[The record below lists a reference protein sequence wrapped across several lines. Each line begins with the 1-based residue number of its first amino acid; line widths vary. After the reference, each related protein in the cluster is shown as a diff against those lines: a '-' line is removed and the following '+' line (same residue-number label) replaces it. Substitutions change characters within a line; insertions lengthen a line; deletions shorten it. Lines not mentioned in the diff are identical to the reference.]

1 MELEKFGTA
10 GDIQELLAIRDD
22 IEKLSFKT
30 TGDSS
35 VPRLDLFD
43 HGDYFSLLIEVPGV
57 SQENLEVAV
66 QGSSLTIAGFREPIE
81 NAAEILITERHRG
94 HFQRTIELPQAIDE
108 EAIQAHLMEGL
119 LRLRLPKRAD
129 NF

>member
-30 TGDSS
+30 TGDAS
-35 VPRLDLFD
+35 VPKIDLFD
-43 HGDYFSLLIEVPGV
+43 HGDYFSLMVEVPGV

-66 QGSSLTIAGFREPIE
+66 QGSSLTVAGFREPVEKDAQI
-81 NAAEILITERHRG
+81 ITSERHRG
-94 HFQRTIELPQAIDE
+94 HFQRTVDLP
-108 EAIQAHLMEGL
+108 EAIAEEGVKAYL
-119 LRLRLPKRAD
+119 SEGILNLHLPKGSGY
-129 NF
+129 

>member
-35 VPRLDLFD
+35 VPKVDLFD
-43 HGDYFSLLIEVPGV
+43 HGDYFNLIIEVPGV

-66 QGSSLTIAGFREPIE
+66 QGSSLTVAGFREPVE
-81 NAAEILITERHRG
+81 RDVEILFTERHRG
-94 HFQRTIELPQAIDE
+94 HFQRTIELPEVIN
-108 EAIQAHLMEGL
+108 EAEIQAHLTEGL
-119 LRLRLPKRAD
+119 LNLRLPKKFKD
-129 NF
+129 I